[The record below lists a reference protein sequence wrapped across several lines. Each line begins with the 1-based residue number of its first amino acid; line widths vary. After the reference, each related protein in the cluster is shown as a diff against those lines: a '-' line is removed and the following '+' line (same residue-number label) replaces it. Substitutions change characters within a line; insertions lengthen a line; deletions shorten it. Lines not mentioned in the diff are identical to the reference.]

1 MKTIKLTCSNL
12 AKLTGHNKYESPE
25 KTLHSILNYNK
36 IKKIYIP
43 KSNIEETLIKL
54 DVESLNKIKKDMKLP
69 ETTSILEIES
79 QIKKNIMCKSY
90 NPNIKEEESKQ
101 LIDKGINN
109 SSLELIGESIKK
121 DLMMRRGNIKE
132 NNNLD
137 KIQKKRKIKIGERNS
152 KMYEKV
158 LYESDDNTYNII
170 IRGKMDGI
178 SDNHVVETK
187 NRTKRLF
194 YKIPDYEKVQMES
207 YMFLSGLNKCIH
219 IEHYNDESNET
230 IYEHD
235 EEFWND
241 CQQKIVNYIN
251 TNVKP
256 YLLENLQ

>member
-12 AKLTGHNKYESPE
+12 AKLTGHNKFESKE
-25 KTLHSILNYNK
+25 KVLHSILNTNN

-43 KSNIEETLIKL
+43 KSNIEEKLFKL
-54 DVESLNKIKKDMKLP
+54 DEESINKIKKEMSLS
-69 ETTSILEIES
+69 ETATIQEVEIE
-79 QIKKNIMCKSY
+79 IKKKIMYKSY
-90 NPNIKEEESKQ
+90 NPNLKEDESKKI
-101 LIDKGINN
+101 IDNSVNNN
-109 SSLELIGESIKK
+109 SLEVLSESIKK

-158 LYESDDNTYNII
+158 LYESDDNTFNII

-235 EEFWND
+235 EEFWNE

-256 YLLENLQ
+256 YLVENPQ

>member
-79 QIKKNIMCKSY
+79 QIKKNIMFKSY

-132 NNNLD
+132 NSNLD
-137 KIQKKRKIKIGERNS
+137 TIQKKNKITIGERNS
-152 KMYEKV
+152 KMFEKEIFV
-158 LYESDDNTYNII
+158 SPDNVYTIV

-178 SDNHVVETK
+178 SDDHVVETK
-187 NRTKRLF
+187 NRTKKLF
-194 YKIPDYEKVQMES
+194 HTIPDYEKVQMES
-207 YMFLSGLNKCIH
+207 YMFLSGLNKSIH
-219 IEHYNDESNET
+219 IEHYNETSNET

-235 EEFWND
+235 EKFWNY
-241 CQQKIVNYIN
+241 CMEKIIEYIEI
-251 TNVKP
+251 NVRP
-256 YLLENLQ
+256 QL